1 MISGVEGLRRK
12 EMDAKNEERARKHEA
27 NMLEIQL
34 IQSKKKLEF
43 QNTKFEL
50 LKTGFY
56 KLKQTYL
63 TQEDRLKE
71 SERAVQEMRGGKFR
85 REEEL
90 LHLREETEKQRK
102 RIKETEEAYL
112 EEKDKVER
120 LEFEYSSLQRE
131 LESAKRISNAHRDEA
146 LSLEMGKQAYEQEK
160 VRETEGRWSC
170 WKR

>member
-1 MISGVEGLRRK
+1 
-12 EMDAKNEERARKHEA
+12 
-27 NMLEIQL
+27 
-34 IQSKKKLEF
+34 
-43 QNTKFEL
+43 
-50 LKTGFY
+50 
-56 KLKQTYL
+56 
-63 TQEDRLKE
+63 
-71 SERAVQEMRGGKFR
+71 MRGGKFR